1 MAASS
6 FPSPLAA
13 ALATDG
19 ELALELAA
27 IYEAAGSPW
36 AVPAY
41 VLDMRVGGVR
51 VGSIS
56 LRVSDA
62 ERIRLHAGHIGFSV
76 EPPWR
81 GRGLAG
87 RAVRL
92 LLPLAQAHGLDPLW
106 LTCDPGNFA
115 SRRAIERLGAEYA
128 GTVPLP
134 ASYDAYRRGERHKRR
149 YRLALGT
156 TGAATPA
163 PAQPLSSPPA
173 WRPARRARTPGWRR
187 QSARPRR

>member
-1 MAASS
+1 MPAS
-6 FPSPLAA
+6 FPSPTAA

-19 ELALELAA
+19 ELALKLGATP
-27 IYEAAGSPW
+27 EAAESPW

-41 VLDMRVGGVR
+41 VVDMRIGDLR

-56 LRVSDA
+56 LRISDA
-62 ERIRLHAGHIGFSV
+62 ERIRLYAGHVGFSV

-115 SRRAIERLGAEYA
+115 
-128 GTVPLP
+128 
-134 ASYDAYRRGERHKRR
+134 
-149 YRLALGT
+149 
-156 TGAATPA
+156 
-163 PAQPLSSPPA
+163 
-173 WRPARRARTPGWRR
+173 
-187 QSARPRR
+187 